1 MNDERVKQGFLQIRA
16 ELCTIMYFA
25 ALISFVV
32 KALVFGLTVSNCVLE
47 FVLLVG
53 TPIYQLIRQ
62 RQLDLT
68 TYEFFQGKNYKRRMA
83 ITVLVVPAV
92 YSLVLYLHR
101 QGGQVEEGIGG
112 FSALAAFVAV
122 FCLMRW
128 IYYRYEKKRK
138 EDLDH
143 RYDDE
148 DQ

>member
-1 MNDERVKQGFLQIRA
+1 
-16 ELCTIMYFA
+16 
-25 ALISFVV
+25 
-32 KALVFGLTVSNCVLE
+32 
-47 FVLLVG
+47 
-53 TPIYQLIRQ
+53 
-62 RQLDLT
+62 
-68 TYEFFQGKNYKRRMA
+68 MA
-83 ITVLVVPAV
+83 ITVLVVAAV